1 MVPLT
6 FLRKK
11 ATRSVPLLLAALI
24 FAGCGTQAPDQSTAH
39 LQGSAQADSGF
50 YLQQMS
56 QSSNDTR
63 INWQLLAIRALLKEG
78 KTQQAAELFN
88 QLPNDLNDTQ
98 RREQSL
104 LSAELKV
111 ALKDYAAA
119 KKVLGDID
127 VSALD
132 KNQQA
137 RFWQT
142 GITAEQGRP
151 SLTLLRALIA
161 QEPLLGGADKQKN
174 IDATWQAL
182 ASMTQEQA
190 QALVINADE
199 NVLQGWLDLQQMW
212 FNNRSDPKMLKAG
225 ITDWQTRYPQNPGA
239 KMLPTQLVNVQNFK
253 PASTSKIALLLPL
266 NGQAAVFGRTIQQGF
281 EAAKNGTTPVTGSA
295 VPAQAAQAANVSDVV
310 SPSAAETSD
319 LTTAQ
324 TPAQGT
330 MQNPVTAPT
339 TPPAATPEPAT
350 PDQAPAETQAAPTT
364 APATAEQ
371 PQAQTSQPT
380 TQPTAQPA
388 AQPQAVA
395 TASANPGAELKI
407 YDTSSQPLDQVLA
420 QVQQDGASIV
430 VGPLLKNNVEEL
442 MKSNT
447 TLNVLALNQPEQ
459 VQNRANICYFAL
471 SPEDEARDAARHIH
485 EQGKQAPLLLI
496 PRSTLGDRVANAFA
510 DEWQKLGGG
519 VVLQQKF
526 GSVSELRAGVNG
538 GAGIAL
544 NGSPVTASLPQQQGV
559 TIGGLTIPAPP
570 TDAQIS
576 GSGKVDAAYI
586 VATPQEIAFI
596 KPMIAMRNGSQSGA
610 TLYASSRSA
619 QGTAGPDF
627 RLEMDGLQY
636 SEIPMLAGSN
646 PALMQQAL
654 GAVRND
660 YSLARLYAM
669 GVDAW
674 ALANHFTQMRQVP
687 GFELNGNTGD
697 LTATQ
702 DCVINRKLSWL
713 KYQQGQIVPA
723 S

>member
-11 ATRSVPLLLAALI
+11 AAHSVPLLLAALI
-24 FAGCGTQAPDQSTAH
+24 FTGCGTQAPDQSTAH
-39 LQGSAQADSGF
+39 MQGSAQADSGF

-56 QSSNDTR
+56 QSTNDTR

-78 KTQQAAELFN
+78 KTQQAAELFS
-88 QLPNDLNDTQ
+88 QLPQDLNDTQ
-98 RREQSL
+98 RHEKTL

-111 ALKDYAAA
+111 AQKDYDGA
-119 KKVLGDID
+119 KKILGTID
-127 VSALD
+127 LSTLD

-137 RFWQT
+137 RFWQA

-161 QEPLLGGADKQKN
+161 QEPLLAGADKQKN

-182 ASMTQEQA
+182 ASMTPDQA
-190 QALVINADE
+190 KTLVINADE

-212 FNNRSDPKMLKAG
+212 FNNRSDPNMLKAG
-225 ITDWQTRYPQNPGA
+225 ITDWQKRYPQNPGA

-266 NGQAAVFGRTIQQGF
+266 NGQAAVFGRAIQQGF
-281 EAAKNGTTPVTGSA
+281 EAAKNGTTAVSGSA
-295 VPAQAAQAANVSDVV
+295 VPTQAAQAANVNDVV

-339 TPPAATPEPAT
+339 TQPAPPAPAAT
-350 PDQAPAETQAAPTT
+350 QAPAETP

-371 PQAQTSQPT
+371 PQPQ
-380 TQPTAQPA
+380 TAQPEQQPA
-388 AQPQAVA
+388 TQPQAVA
-395 TASANPGAELKI
+395 TTSANPGAELKI
-407 YDTSSQPLDQVLA
+407 YDTSAQPLDQVLA

-430 VGPLLKNNVEEL
+430 VGPLLKNNVEAL

-510 DEWQKLGGG
+510 QEWQTLGGG

-526 GSVSELRAGVNG
+526 GSASELRAGVNG

-544 NGSPVTASLPQQQGV
+544 NGSPVSASLPQQQSV

-576 GSGKVDAAYI
+576 GGGKVDSAYI
-586 VATPQEIAFI
+586 VATPEEIAFI

-627 RLEMDGLQY
+627 RLEMEGLQY

-646 PALMQQAL
+646 PQLMQQAL

-697 LTATQ
+697 LTADQ